1 MNETL
6 PGSADDVL
14 VTTFLAAELFVLL
27 VPLFVIVVA
36 WVVGTVNERR
46 HYASIRARE
55 AATASLPAVTLR
67 SAIDERPVADVRLVT
82 GHVVISIDR
91 FKRLLASWRTI
102 FGGRVRS
109 YESLVDRA
117 RREAV
122 LRLKEQAAGADIIL
136 NLRLD
141 TSNISQTNRDRGTGA
156 IEVVASG
163 TAVRYGT

>member
-36 WVVGTVNERR
+36 WVVGTLNERR

>member
-1 MNETL
+1 MNETS
-6 PGSADDVL
+6 PGSADDAI
-14 VTTFLAAELFVLL
+14 VTTFLAVELLAVLL
-27 VPLFVIVVA
+27 PFLMIAVA
-36 WVVGTVNERR
+36 WLIGTLNERR
-46 HYASIRARE
+46 HYASIRTRE

-67 SAIDERPVADVRLVT
+67 SAFDGRPVADARLVT
-82 GHVVISIDR
+82 GHVVISIDK
-91 FKRLLASWRTI
+91 FKRLLAAWRKI

-141 TSNISQTNRDRGTGA
+141 TSNISQTSRDRGTGA

-163 TAVRYGT
+163 TAVRYVT